1 MIIIILFYYR
11 WTQHYIDTWQRYWS
25 SELTNQ
31 AILGKYTI
39 LSICQPHDIS
49 IFYLHDSLYQKINHR
64 HFQCLIEK
72 SLKQI
77 QIQYSH
83 THTHDCLSFYLD
95 TGTSLKHGRFKLVSL
110 SNPNLLVK

>member
-31 AILGKYTI
+31 AILGKYTK

-49 IFYLHDSLYQKINHR
+49 IFYLHDSLYQKIKHR

-77 QIQYSH
+77 QIKYS
-83 THTHDCLSFYLD
+83 
-95 TGTSLKHGRFKLVSL
+95 
-110 SNPNLLVK
+110 